1 MSSRN
6 RVVMFVIALSAAAP
20 LGAFAGQAQI
30 GSTDD
35 ARAAAS
41 RMVRQLEANGGS
53 VGANA
58 AIRSTVGSTDQV
70 RAAFSAR
77 AATSILEA
85 RGGVQVRAT
94 PMTTDE
100 VRAKAAQRLRG

>member
-6 RVVMFVIALSAAAP
+6 RVVMFVVALSAAAP
-20 LGAFAGQAQI
+20 LAAFAREARI
-30 GSTDD
+30 GSTDE

-41 RMVRQLEANGGS
+41 QMVRQLEANGGS
-53 VGANA
+53 VGASA

-77 AATSILEA
+77 AATSMLEA

-100 VRAKAAQRLRG
+100 VRLNAARRLNG